1 MKQCRTVMNAALQAC
16 DSMTFHVLVGTV
28 EDDPYYPCQGAPLL
42 FNSTLW
48 FQHAETPAAET
59 FFQFLFVTMT
69 WRWNLEVILRPFV
82 GKFHCIM
89 TVIGFYGHCTGNHG
103 DSKLFGVPLSCSFD
117 SWRLGHVLRSQLKDQ
132 IYLVRIH
139 GALHTHTYADVY
151 WHQPWTLLITFDTL
165 L

>member
-1 MKQCRTVMNAALQAC
+1 MNAALQAC
-16 DSMTFHVLVGTV
+16 DEPWYSMYLLDLVGTV

-48 FQHAETPAAET
+48 FQHAVSSSGDVISFCSSLWPGETWKWYCA
-59 FFQFLFVTMT
+59 
-69 WRWNLEVILRPFV
+69 PFV
-82 GKFHCIM
+82 AKFHCIM
-89 TVIGFYGHCTGNHG
+89 TVIGFNGHFTDNHG

-139 GALHTHTYADVY
+139 GALHTHMLMFICINLG
-151 WHQPWTLLITFDTL
+151 WGTFDIL
-165 L
+165 P

>member
-48 FQHAETPAAET
+48 FSMLKHQQRRRFFSFCSSLWPGGETWKWYCA
-59 FFQFLFVTMT
+59 
-69 WRWNLEVILRPFV
+69 PFV

-89 TVIGFYGHCTGNHG
+89 TVIGFNGHFTGNHG

-139 GALHTHTYADVY
+139 GALHTHADVY